1 MLHIDLKQTMPGMT
15 IAMPILHPQRPD
27 SVLLKAGYQID
38 ETTIRRLNELNQR
51 SVWINAPGFE
61 SIDSCLSSPVE
72 LGRRKL
78 LQVAT
83 QALSDIHEP
92 RSKRQMWGEF
102 SETISDLT
110 ETLMAEPT
118 AALFLEDDDPIEY
131 RIISHAAN
139 VAYLATLIGMKL
151 QGYLMRQ
158 RKRLNA
164 KHATNLVTLSLG
176 AMLHDAGL
184 SRLNESVLVKWQEHH
199 DESDPAW
206 QKHVQLGYE
215 LLSGKVDPTAA
226 AVVLHHHQ
234 YFDGSGFPQKS
245 NWDGGRKT
253 GLKGDAI
260 HVFARIVTIADQF
273 DELRTFF
280 SSRPRPLVEVLA
292 NLTSGRMRRRFDPVL
307 LRALLEI
314 VPAYTPGRKVTLSTG
329 EDAFVVTWRPTDP
342 CRPKV
347 VVIDDLTPLC
357 RGESPGHRF
366 VDLAITSDVSI
377 THSEGVDVSEC
388 QFSLPSEIVPR
399 GGQGL
404 NVQALDAA

>member
-1 MLHIDLKQTMPGMT
+1 MLHIDIKQTMPGMT

-38 ETTIRRLNELNQR
+38 DTTIRRLNELNQR
-51 SVWINAPGFE
+51 AVWITAPGFE
-61 SIDSCLSSPVE
+61 SIDACHSSPVE

-83 QALSDIHEP
+83 QALNDVHEP
-92 RSKRQMWGEF
+92 RGKRQMWSEF
-102 SETISDLT
+102 GETISALT
-110 ETLMAEPT
+110 ETMMAEPA

-131 RIISHAAN
+131 RMISHAAN
-139 VAYLATLIGMKL
+139 VAYLSTLIGMKL

-158 RKRLNA
+158 RKRLDA

-176 AMLHDAGL
+176 AMLHDVGL
-184 SRLNESVLVKWQEHH
+184 SRLSESVLVKWQEHH
-199 DESDPAW
+199 DETDPAW

-215 LLSGKVDPTAA
+215 CLSGKVDPTSAA
-226 AVVLHHHQ
+226 IVLHHHQ
-234 YFDGSGFPQKS
+234 YFDGSGFPQKPT
-245 NWDGGRKT
+245 WDGGRKL

-273 DELRTFF
+273 DELRTFY

-292 NLTSGRMRRRFDPVL
+292 NLICGRMRRRFDPVL

-347 VVIDDLTPLC
+347 VVIDDLSPLS
-357 RGESPGHRF
+357 RGETPSHRF

-388 QFSLPSEIVPR
+388 QFRLPEEIVPR